1 VELVGKEDLSNAIA
15 LNSGAF
21 HARARLGPA
30 VAGVLIAV
38 SGVAGAFFINGASF
52 LAVLFGLFLMDV
64 ALIRRTGAG
73 HESAKDLLGG
83 VRYLGRSACR
93 GPSSSSS
100 PCRPFSPCRT
110 TC

>member
-1 VELVGKEDLSNAIA
+1 
-15 LNSGAF
+15 
-21 HARARLGPA
+21 
-30 VAGVLIAV
+30 VLIAV

-64 ALIRRTGAG
+64 ALIRRTGGG

-83 VRYLGRSACR
+83 VRYLRKERLPRAVVVLISLSA
-93 GPSSSSS
+93 
-100 PCRPFSPCRT
+100 FSPCRT